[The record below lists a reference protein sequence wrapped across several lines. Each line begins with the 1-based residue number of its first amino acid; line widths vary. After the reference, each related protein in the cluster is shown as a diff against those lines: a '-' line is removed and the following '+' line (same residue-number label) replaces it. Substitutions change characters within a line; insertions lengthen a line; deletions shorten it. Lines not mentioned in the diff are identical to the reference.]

1 MLNRPSF
8 QRYSPSMRELDNVS
22 VMMTRSPNPSNL
34 AVAPLPQQLN
44 LCAVRSSPTL
54 TGVSD
59 WRFATEDLRRLR
71 SSNVVLIERMLRNHQ
86 PHDVLSQVPENIDWR
101 SKTFKLALK
110 IERLIFKAA
119 RSRDD
124 YLDQETLARRV
135 KILSRHLVRIRM
147 RKNALADGFPTRS

>member
-8 QRYSPSMRELDNVS
+8 QRYSPSMRELD
-22 VMMTRSPNPSNL
+22 MMGR
-34 AVAPLPQQLN
+34 
-44 LCAVRSSPTL
+44 SPTL
-54 TGVSD
+54 PGLAMPAPMPQTTCSSRVSPMANAFGSTD
-59 WRFATEDLRRLR
+59 WRLATEDLRRMR

-86 PHDVLSQVPENIDWR
+86 PHDVLSQVPENTDWR

-119 RSRDD
+119 KSRED

-147 RKNALADGFPTRS
+147 RKNALADGFPTRT